1 MPKYIDVEKLQME
14 PDPWGGMNG
23 VICLGRSGGKTMATV
38 QATLKRMVDNAPTEA
53 VIPVET
59 VRGYLLGLIDEWNS
73 LGDRAYELP
82 NMQVYNHIRKEL
94 DDLEKYTL
102 KHFPN
107 GDANKT

>member
-1 MPKYIDVEKLQME
+1 MPKYIDVEKLQFE

-23 VICLGRSGGKTMATV
+23 VLILGRSGGKTISMV
-38 QATLKRMVDNAPTEA
+38 QAALKRMMDNAPAEA

-59 VRGYLLGLIDEWNS
+59 VKDYLLWLIEEWNM
-73 LGDRAYELP
+73 LGDRKYDLP

-94 DDLEKYTL
+94 DDLEIYTH

-107 GDANKT
+107 GDCK